1 MLQMIRFLLSLALL
15 FLMLL
20 LGKGVD
26 FLLPIGIP
34 DSIWGLLLLFS
45 ALVIGMVKVQ
55 WITPST
61 RSLTR
66 YMMLFFLPIC
76 ADIINHIDTLQHYFS
91 SFVLANMLSTT
102 LSLVAIG
109 LFGQWIF
116 HRK

>member
-45 ALVIGMVKVQ
+45 VLVIGVVKVQ
-55 WITPST
+55 WITPSA

-66 YMMLFFLPIC
+66 YMMLF
-76 ADIINHIDTLQHYFS
+76 S
-91 SFVLANMLSTT
+91 
-102 LSLVAIG
+102 
-109 LFGQWIF
+109 
-116 HRK
+116 